1 MLAIEALALSK
12 KFDEKY
18 ALDHLDLRVEKGA
31 IFGFLGPNGAGKT
44 TTLRLLVGLARPSSG
59 TANILGLNIDAK
71 SREIQKKI
79 GYLPETPVFYGWM
92 TAREYLTF
100 IGNIFQ
106 LTSSKLKT
114 KIDYLLELVG
124 LIDVNMKIRGFSK
137 GMRQRLGV
145 AQALVNSPEVLFL
158 DEPTSALDPM
168 GRKEVLD
175 MIELLANEITVFFS
189 THILSDVERVCDSV
203 AILNKGRLM
212 IESDIHL
219 LKEKYAQHSFQLEF
233 DSDPKDFVSRLKSYA
248 WVTDVVSDGNV
259 LKIKPND
266 MEKGQSELLP
276 LIANSGLRL
285 NYFKIV
291 EPSLENIFIKIVDNH
306 E

>member
-1 MLAIEALALSK
+1 MLAIETLALSK
-12 KFDEKY
+12 KFDENY

-31 IFGFLGPNGAGKT
+31 IFAFLGPNGAGKT

-59 TANILGLNIDAK
+59 TANILGLNINTK
-71 SREIQKKI
+71 LHEIQKKI

-106 LTSSKLKT
+106 ITSSKLKT
-114 KIDYLLELVG
+114 K
-124 LIDVNMKIRGFSK
+124 
-137 GMRQRLGV
+137 
-145 AQALVNSPEVLFL
+145 LVNDPEVLFL

-168 GRKEVLD
+168 GRKEILD
-175 MIELLANEITVFFS
+175 
-189 THILSDVERVCDSV
+189 
-203 AILNKGRLM
+203 M
-212 IESDIHL
+212 IESDIHS
-219 LKEKYAQHSFQLEF
+219 LKEKYAQQSFQLEF
-233 DSDPKDFVSRLKSYA
+233 DSDPKDFVRQLNSYA
-248 WVTDVVSDGNV
+248 WVIDVVSDDNV

-266 MEKGQSELLP
+266 MKKGQSELLS

-291 EPSLENIFIKIVDNH
+291 EPSLENIFIKIVDNN